1 MSRPEPGSEPS
12 ARELEVLRLAAE
24 GLSDAEIGAKLFLS
38 PHTVRT
44 HMRRIFRRLGAS
56 TRAEA
61 TSLGYERGLL
71 RPAWDDGRAPAKVDA
86 VRALASRWAALKAA
100 TGRDAVLRDAGRAVL
115 KTLGDTGGERP

>member
-1 MSRPEPGSEPS
+1 MSRPALGSEPS

-100 TGRDAVLRDAGRAVL
+100 TGRDAVLRDAGRAAL
-115 KTLGDTGGERP
+115 KTLGEPGERP